1 MSKQPND
8 FVTLKAEQVP
18 VVSKTDVV
26 VVGAGPAGVSAAVSA
41 ARNGCSVTLIERYH
55 HLGGMASGGMVL
67 VLDDMVNPGRGNRPD
82 EIVTTG
88 IVSEFVD
95 RLQSQNAAVYPPSE
109 DCVKNWE
116 MWQKWSRWGCINFH
130 ETGMPQPIIHAVA
143 FDPDAWKRV
152 SLDLVKECGVNLRL
166 HSWFSEAI
174 FEDGRVKGV
183 VCQTKLGRQALMAD
197 MVIDATGDLDLAASA
212 GADFVQGEYI
222 VTTVFRLCDV
232 DTDKA
237 EAFEYA
243 NPEEYKKLDRQ
254 ARRVIG
260 GAWGMW
266 WLKTPLPGIVWCNC
280 PHMTGYDGLSPE
292 DMVAAEY
299 EGRER
304 MMNLLEFARA
314 NIPGFENA
322 KMLGAAEQMGIRQTR
337 LLRGEY
343 VVTKD
348 DVQKRRHFA
357 DSVCRGRDY
366 YTPYRALL
374 PKGLDNLIV
383 AGRHYSV
390 DSDAQKSSREIPP
403 CMVQGEAA
411 GIAVSLALNGNSALR
426 DVDAKLIQARMR
438 AQGADPGDIP
448 SANALLDNQPISA

>member
-1 MSKQPND
+1 MTVQIKDHIQSRS
-8 FVTLKAEQVP
+8 EQIP
-18 VVSKTDVV
+18 VVSDTDVV
-26 VVGAGPAGVSAAVSA
+26 VIGAGPAGVSAAVSA
-41 ARNGCSVTLIERYH
+41 ARNGCSVTLLERYH

-67 VLDDMVNPGRGNRPD
+67 VLDDMVNDGN

-88 IVSEFVD
+88 IVDEYVD
-95 RLQSQNAAVYPPSE
+95 RMVRQDGAVYPPSE
-109 DCVKNWE
+109 DCLTNWE
-116 MWQKWSRWGCINFH
+116 MWQKWSRWGCIDFH
-130 ETGMPQPIIHAVA
+130 KTGTPQPIIHAVA

-152 SLDLVKECGVNLRL
+152 SLDLVKEAGINLRT
-166 HSWFSEAI
+166 HSWFSEALV
-174 FEDGRVKGV
+174 EDNRVAGV
-183 VCQTKLGRQALMAD
+183 ICQTKLGRQAMRAK
-197 MVIDATGDLDLAASA
+197 MVIDASGDLDVASSA
-212 GADFVQGEYI
+212 GASFIDGQYI
-222 VTTVFRLCDV
+222 VTTVFRLSDV

-237 EAFEYA
+237 EAYEYS
-243 NPEEYKKLDRQ
+243 NPEEYKKLDRE

-280 PHMTGYDGLSPE
+280 PHMPGYDGLSPE
-292 DMVAAEY
+292 GMVAAEY

-304 MMNLLEFARA
+304 MMNMLAFARK

-337 LLRGEY
+337 LLQGEY

-348 DVQKRRHFA
+348 DVKSRRHFA

-374 PKGLDNLIV
+374 PKGIDNLIV

-390 DSDAQKSSREIPP
+390 ESEAQKMSREIPP
-403 CMVQGEAA
+403 CMSQGEAA
-411 GIAVSLALNGNSALR
+411 GVAVALALKENKALR
-426 DVDAKLIQARMR
+426 DVDATLIQKQMR
-438 AQGADPGDIP
+438 AQGADPGDVP
-448 SANALLDNQPISA
+448 SANALVEEKLDA

>member
-1 MSKQPND
+1 M
-8 FVTLKAEQVP
+8 AEQHKDFILSKSEQIP
-18 VVSKTDVV
+18 VVAKTDVV
-26 VVGAGPAGVSAAVSA
+26 VVGAGPAGLSAAVSA

-67 VLDDMVNPGRGNRPD
+67 VLDDMVNAGN

-88 IVSEFVD
+88 IVTEFVD
-95 RLQSQNAAVYPPSE
+95 RMKQQDGAVYPPAE
-109 DCVKNWE
+109 DCHKSWD

-130 ETGMPQPIIHAVA
+130 ETGMPQSILHAVA

-152 SLDLVKECGVNLRL
+152 SLDLVKEAGVNLRL
-166 HSWFSEAI
+166 HSWFSEAVV
-174 FEDGRVKGV
+174 EDGKVTGV
-183 VCQTKLGRQALMAD
+183 ICQTKLGRQAIQAD

-212 GADFVQGEYI
+212 GASFILGEYI

-237 EAFEYA
+237 EAYEYA

-254 ARRVIG
+254 ARREIG

-292 DMVAAEY
+292 GMVAAEY

-304 MMNLLEFARA
+304 MMNLLAFARK

-322 KMLGAAEQMGIRQTR
+322 KMLGAAEQLGIRQTR
-337 LLRGEY
+337 LLQGEY

-348 DVQKRRHFA
+348 DVKSRRHFS

-390 DSDAQKSSREIPP
+390 DSDAQKMSREIPP

-411 GIAVSLALNGNSALR
+411 GVAVSLALNSNSALR
-426 DVDAKLIQARMR
+426 DVDATLIQKQMR
-438 AQGADPGDIP
+438 TQGADPGDVP
-448 SANALLDNQPISA
+448 SSNALIDKNTAS

>member
-1 MSKQPND
+1 MTVQIKDHIQSRS
-8 FVTLKAEQVP
+8 EQIP
-18 VVSKTDVV
+18 VVSDTDVV
-26 VVGAGPAGVSAAVSA
+26 VIGAGPAGVSAAVSA
-41 ARNGCSVTLIERYH
+41 ARNGCSVTLLERYH

-67 VLDDMVNPGRGNRPD
+67 VLDDMVNDGN

-88 IVSEFVD
+88 IVDEYVD
-95 RLQSQNAAVYPPSE
+95 RMVRQDGAVYPPSE
-109 DCVKNWE
+109 DCLTNWE
-116 MWQKWSRWGCINFH
+116 MWQKWSRWGCIDFH
-130 ETGMPQPIIHAVA
+130 KTGTPQPIIHAVA

-152 SLDLVKECGVNLRL
+152 SLDLVKEAGINLRT
-166 HSWFSEAI
+166 HSWFSEALV
-174 FEDGRVKGV
+174 EDNRVAGV
-183 VCQTKLGRQALMAD
+183 ICQTKLGRQAMRAK
-197 MVIDATGDLDLAASA
+197 MVIDASGDLDVASSA
-212 GADFVQGEYI
+212 GAPFIDGQYI
-222 VTTVFRLCDV
+222 VTTVFRLSDV

-237 EAFEYA
+237 EAYEYS
-243 NPEEYKKLDRQ
+243 NPEEYKKLDRE

-280 PHMTGYDGLSPE
+280 PHMPGYDGLSPE
-292 DMVAAEY
+292 GMVAAEY

-304 MMNLLEFARA
+304 MMNMLAFARK

-337 LLRGEY
+337 LLQGEY

-348 DVQKRRHFA
+348 DVKSRRHFA

-374 PKGLDNLIV
+374 PKGIDNLIV

-390 DSDAQKSSREIPP
+390 ESEAQKMSREIPP
-403 CMVQGEAA
+403 CMSQGEAA
-411 GIAVSLALNGNSALR
+411 GVAVALALKENKALR
-426 DVDAKLIQARMR
+426 DVDATLIQKQMR
-438 AQGADPGDIP
+438 AQGADPGDVP
-448 SANALLDNQPISA
+448 SANALVEEKLDA

>member
-1 MSKQPND
+1 MADQVKD
-8 FVTLKAEQVP
+8 FITSKAERVP
-18 VVSKTDVV
+18 VVAQTDVV
-26 VVGAGPAGVSAAVSA
+26 VVGAGPAGLSAAVSA

-67 VLDDMVNPGRGNRPD
+67 VLDDMVNEGN

-88 IVSEFVD
+88 IVTEFVE
-95 RLQSQNAAVYPPSE
+95 RMEQQGGAVYPPKE
-109 DCVKNWE
+109 DCLKNWD

-130 ETGMPQPIIHAVA
+130 EPGMPQSILHAVA

-152 SLDLVKECGVNLRL
+152 SLDLVREAGVNLRL
-166 HSWFSEAI
+166 HSWFSEALV
-174 FEDGRVKGV
+174 EDNKVTGII
-183 VCQTKLGRQALMAD
+183 CQTKLGRQAIKAD

-212 GADFVQGEYI
+212 GADFTLGQYI

-243 NPEEYKKLDRQ
+243 NPEEYKALDRQ
-254 ARRVIG
+254 ARRKIG

-292 DMVAAEY
+292 GMVAAEY

-304 MMNLLEFARA
+304 MMNLLAFARE

-322 KMLGAAEQMGIRQTR
+322 KMLGAAEQLGIRQTR
-337 LLRGEY
+337 LLQGEY
-343 VVTKD
+343 IVTRD
-348 DVQKRRHFA
+348 DVKNRRHFT

-366 YTPYRALL
+366 YTPYGALL
-374 PKGLDNLIV
+374 PKVLDNLIV

-390 DSDAQKSSREIPP
+390 ESEAQKLSREIPP
-403 CMVQGEAA
+403 CMSQGEAA
-411 GIAVSLALNGNSALR
+411 GVAVSLALNANSALR
-426 DVDAKLIQARMR
+426 DVNVNLIQKQMR

-448 SANALLDNQPISA
+448 SPNALVEKAIAS

>member
-1 MSKQPND
+1 MADQQKDYITSKSQ
-8 FVTLKAEQVP
+8 QIP
-18 VVSKTDVV
+18 VVAKSDVV
-26 VVGAGPAGVSAAVSA
+26 VVGAGPAGLSAAVSA

-67 VLDDMVNPGRGNRPD
+67 VLDDMVNEGN
-82 EIVTTG
+82 EIVTKG

-95 RLQSQNAAVYPPSE
+95 RMKRQDGAVFPPAE
-109 DCVKNWE
+109 DCQKNWD

-130 ETGMPQPIIHAVA
+130 ESGMPQSILHAVA

-152 SLDLVKECGVNLRL
+152 SLDLVKEAGVNLRL
-166 HSWFSEAI
+166 HSWFSEALV
-174 FEDGRVKGV
+174 EGGKVTGV
-183 VCQTKLGRQALMAD
+183 ICQTKLGRQAIQAD
-197 MVIDATGDLDLAASA
+197 MVIDATGDLDLAISA
-212 GADFVQGEYI
+212 GASFTTGQYI

-232 DTDKA
+232 DTEKA
-237 EAFEYA
+237 EAYEYA
-243 NPEEYKKLDRQ
+243 NPEEYKKIDRQ

-280 PHMTGYDGLSPE
+280 PHMPGYDGLSPE
-292 DMVAAEY
+292 AMVAAEY

-304 MMNLLEFARA
+304 MMNLLAFARK

-322 KMLGAAEQMGIRQTR
+322 KMLGAAEQMGVRQTR
-337 LLRGEY
+337 MLQGEY

-348 DVQKRRHFA
+348 DVHSRRHFA

-390 DSDAQKSSREIPP
+390 ESDAQKLSREIPP
-403 CMVQGEAA
+403 CMAQGEAA
-411 GIAVSLALNGNSALR
+411 GVAVSLALNSNSALR
-426 DVDAKLIQARMR
+426 DVDVTLIQKQMR
-438 AQGADPGDIP
+438 AQGADPGDVP
-448 SANALLDNQPISA
+448 SSNALIEEALAS